1 MTYTVLRNNCRV
13 VVPWWELQPSD
24 LVLAADQFFYPLASF
39 QELRELFPQS
49 SLPPQPPTLSD
60 ILVGLGTVL
69 IVGAGVCLAVAAVA
83 SLFGPQYNDEP
94 LTRGMRNYIRE
105 RDNENCFY
113 CWIHAPNGH
122 VDHRTSRACGG
133 SNDPDNLA
141 WACAPCN
148 WSKGTRCDTEFLSQ
162 FECGN

>member
-1 MTYTVLRNNCRV
+1 VTYTVLRNNCRV
-13 VVPWWELQPSD
+13 VVSWWELQPSD

-39 QELRELFPQS
+39 PELSELFPQS
-49 SLPPQPPTLSD
+49 SSPTQTPTLSD

-69 IVGAGVCLAVAAVA
+69 VVGVGVCLAVGAVA

-94 LTRGMRNYIRE
+94 LTRSMKRYIRE
-105 RDNENCFY
+105 RDKETCVY

-122 VDHRTSRACGG
+122 VDHRISRARGG
-133 SNDPDNLA
+133 SNDPENLA

-148 WSKGTRCDTEFLSQ
+148 CSKGAMSDTEFLSL
-162 FECGN
+162 FD